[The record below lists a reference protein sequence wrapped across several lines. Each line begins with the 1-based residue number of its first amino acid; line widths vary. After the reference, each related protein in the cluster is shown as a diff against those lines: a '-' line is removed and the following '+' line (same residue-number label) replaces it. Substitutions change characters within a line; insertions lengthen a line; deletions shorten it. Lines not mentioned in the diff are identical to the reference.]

1 MTWAA
6 AALTTVAVL
15 LGVALVVIS
24 VNLARTMRSLRAV
37 VDDLNREAV
46 PLVADLQGDAR
57 RASRGLDRVDDL
69 VGAAESVTRRVDG
82 ASKLAYVTFS
92 NPVVKVLAVGHG
104 VGRVSRKL
112 RGKPERQVDG
122 GAHGQSRKAVR
133 SSARCEPEVNGKNGH
148 REA

>member
-6 AALTTVAVL
+6 VALTAVAAVLVVALAFLLAALT
-15 LGVALVVIS
+15 
-24 VNLARTMRSLRAV
+24 RTLRSLQAV

-46 PLVADLQGDAR
+46 PLLADLEGDAR
-57 RASRGLDRVDDL
+57 KASQGLDRVGDL

-104 VGRVSRKL
+104 VSRVGRKL
-112 RGKPERQVDG
+112 RGRSGPDNSNG
-122 GAHGQSRKAVR
+122 SRRA
-133 SSARCEPEVNGKNGH
+133 
-148 REA
+148 

>member
-6 AALTTVAVL
+6 AALAVVAVL
-15 LGVALVVIS
+15 LAVALAFVTTA
-24 VNLARTMRSLRAV
+24 LLRTLRSLQAV

-46 PLVADLQGDAR
+46 PLLADLAGDAR
-57 RASRGLDRVDDL
+57 KASAGLDRVGDL

-104 VGRVSRKL
+104 VSRVGRRL
-112 RGKPERQVDG
+112 RGRPEPG
-122 GAHGQSRKAVR
+122 GRPAGEQGARSR
-133 SSARCEPEVNGKNGH
+133 NGRRKG
-148 REA
+148 